1 MGTDDSF
8 GVGGRF
14 FHLFQNFHLFQK
26 FGGAYFGTPIYPRTR
41 TTHILK
47 KYETL
52 KNLTSPILRLPY
64 IQELEL
70 SEMGFKS
77 KATKA
82 NKAKKQERKP
92 IQRKMEGQVWK
103 IRTDLRP
110 SNEVG
115 KGGLCQYHFPGNE
128 RDPDASRTEIQEKEL
143 QFIKDKI
150 NGSWGFRR

>member
-1 MGTDDSF
+1 MKPRHVKHVVSIFWSYFVFRTKFSF
-8 GVGGRF
+8 FLKICRSLF
-14 FHLFQNFHLFQK
+14 WNSHLSTNEN
-26 FGGAYFGTPIYPRTR
+26 YP
-41 TTHILK
+41 H
-47 KYETL
+47 
-52 KNLTSPILRLPY
+52 S
-64 IQELEL
+64 QEIRN
-70 SEMGFKS
+70 MGFKS

-128 RDPDASRTEIQEKEL
+128 RDSLASRTEIQEKEL